1 MKLGHLLVTFA
12 LCVSAGSPVVA
23 EPVHLAQGVMAGE
36 ATSST
41 VLLQTRLTGVPGP
54 NLDASGEV
62 PGAAGVACFEWSEAA
77 DFSGAQRTAWLTA
90 TSDGDF
96 IVRAKLDGLKAGT
109 RHHYRVVA
117 GADATSARAGMAGTF
132 TTLPAPDD
140 ARARVSFCMGSC
152 MNYHA
157 FTSGKSNGGGAVTAT
172 EEDKR
177 LGYPAFAAMLALKPD
192 FFIGAGDV
200 VYYDKPE
207 RPAAQSLPELRRKW
221 HEQFRYPRLVEF
233 FAHTPCYWSKDDHD
247 FRFNDADLAGDRLPA
262 PATGSELFREQMP
275 VHVAGDRESP
285 MYRTHRVHRDVQLWF
300 TEGRDFRS
308 PNRMPDGP
316 QKSLWGAG
324 QREWLQ
330 RTLAASDA
338 TWKIIVTPTPMVGPD
353 DASKR
358 DNHVNPDGFRHEA
371 DAFFAWAR
379 ERGITRLLTFCG
391 DRHWQYHSIH
401 PSGVEEFS
409 CGALND
415 ENSRR
420 GVAPGAKK
428 GSDPEALI
436 RQPYTYAEPTG
447 GLLHVA
453 VAPGDDA
460 TSRLRITFHD
470 DTGRV
475 LHEVAKSP

>member
-1 MKLGHLLVTFA
+1 MKLRCLLISGA
-12 LCVSAGSPVVA
+12 LGVLAASAVRA
-23 EPVHLAQGVMAGE
+23 DPVHLAQGVMAGE
-36 ATSST
+36 ATAST
-41 VLLQTRLTGVPGP
+41 VLLQTRLTAVPGP
-54 NLDASGEV
+54 ELDRDGDV

-77 DFSGAQRTAWLTA
+77 DFAGARRTPWLKATA
-90 TSDGDF
+90 ESDF

-109 RHHYRVVA
+109 CYHYRVIA
-117 GADATSARAGMAGTF
+117 GADAAASRSGRTGTF
-132 TTLPAPDD
+132 TTLPAPDNAA
-140 ARARVSFCMGSC
+140 ARLSFCMGSC

-157 FTSGKSNGGGAVTAT
+157 FMSGKSNGGGPVTASDD
-172 EEDKR
+172 DKR
-177 LGYPAFAAMLALKPD
+177 LGYPVFAAMLALQPD
-192 FFIGAGDV
+192 FFIGAGDI

-207 RPAAQSLPELRRKW
+207 KAAAQSLPELRRKW

-233 FAHTPCYWSKDDHD
+233 FARTPGYWSKDDHD

-262 PATGSELFREQMP
+262 PAAGSELFREQMP
-275 VHVAGDRESP
+275 VHAAGDRDAP
-285 MYRTHRVHRDVQLWF
+285 MHRTHRVHRDVQLWF
-300 TEGRDFRS
+300 MEGRDFRS

-316 QKSLWGAG
+316 QKSLWGAA
-324 QREWLQ
+324 QRDWLQ

-358 DNHVNPDGFRHEA
+358 DNHVNPGGFRHEA

-379 ERGITRLLTFCG
+379 EHGVTRLLTFCG

-401 PSGVEEFS
+401 PSGVEEYS

-420 GVAPGAKK
+420 GVAPGAKN

-447 GLLHVA
+447 GFLHVA
-453 VAPGDDA
+453 VAPAEDGRP
-460 TSRLRITFHD
+460 RLRLTFRD

-475 LHEVAKSP
+475 LHEVTKSP